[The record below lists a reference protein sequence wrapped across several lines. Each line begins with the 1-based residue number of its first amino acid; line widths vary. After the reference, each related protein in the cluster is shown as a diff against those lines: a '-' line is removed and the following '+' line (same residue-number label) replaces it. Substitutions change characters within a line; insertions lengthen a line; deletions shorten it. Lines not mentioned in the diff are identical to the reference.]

1 MAAAVVGTRGSTL
14 GFVMKIL
21 VVIGTRPEAIKM
33 APVVC
38 ELLRRPARFDVQV
51 CLTAQHRELL
61 DQVIETFSLPVTF
74 DLDLMKPNQSIFDV
88 TSTVLLGMQ
97 SVLEQAKP
105 DAILVHGD
113 TTTSFAAA
121 LAAYYTKTA
130 VGHVEAGLR
139 TYDKFRPFP
148 EEMNRRL
155 GDALSD
161 YHYAPTPLARENLLR
176 EHIPPDHI
184 VVTGNT
190 VIDALLEVAS
200 RPYSFA
206 EPLLREVGTQ
216 RRLILV
222 TAHRRESFG
231 EPFQEMCLAMRDIAR
246 KNPDVEILY
255 PVHPNPNVRRV
266 TSEIL
271 EGEDRI
277 YLIEPLSYVPFVHL
291 LKKSF
296 LVLTDSGGIQEEAPS
311 LGKPVLVMREVTE
324 RPEAIAAGTAK
335 LVGNRYEG
343 IFKSVQQLLDD
354 PQAYAAMANAVNP
367 YGDGLAARRIAD
379 HLEKIGENMT

>member
-1 MAAAVVGTRGSTL
+1 L
-14 GFVMKIL
+14 DFFMKVL

-38 ELLRRPARFDVQV
+38 ELLRRSKHFEVNV

-61 DQVIETFSLPVTF
+61 DQVIETFSLPVAF
-74 DLDLMKPNQSIFDV
+74 DLDLMKPNQTIFDV
-88 TSTVLLGMQ
+88 TSTVLLGMRG
-97 SVLEQAKP
+97 VLEQTRP
-105 DAILVHGD
+105 DAVLVHGD

-121 LAAYYTKTA
+121 LAAYYTQTA

-161 YHYAPTPLARENLLR
+161 YHYAPTPLARENLLQER
-176 EHIPPDHI
+176 IPPDHI

-200 RPYSFA
+200 RPYTFA
-206 EPLLREVGTQ
+206 EPLLQELGTQ

-231 EPFQEMCLAMRDIAR
+231 EPFREMCRAMRDLAR
-246 KNPDVEILY
+246 ANPDVEILY

-271 EGEDRI
+271 EGEERI
-277 YLIEPLSYVPFVHL
+277 HLIEPLSYVPFVHL

-335 LVGNRYEG
+335 LVGNRYDG
-343 IFKSVQQLLDD
+343 IVESVQLLLDD

-367 YGDGLAARRIAD
+367 YGDGRAAQRIAD
-379 HLEKIGENMT
+379 HLEQLGENKR

>member
-1 MAAAVVGTRGSTL
+1 
-14 GFVMKIL
+14 MKVL

-38 ELLRRPARFDVQV
+38 ELLRRSKRFEVNV

-61 DQVIETFSLPVTF
+61 DQVIETFSLPVAF
-74 DLDLMKPNQSIFDV
+74 DLDLMKPNQTIFDV
-88 TSTVLLGMQ
+88 TSTVLLGMRG
-97 SVLEQAKP
+97 VLEQTRP
-105 DAILVHGD
+105 DAVLVHGD

-121 LAAYYTKTA
+121 LAAYYTQTA

-161 YHYAPTPLARENLLR
+161 YHYAPTPLARENLLQER
-176 EHIPPDHI
+176 IPPDHI

-200 RPYSFA
+200 RPYTFA
-206 EPLLREVGTQ
+206 EPLLQELGTQ

-231 EPFQEMCLAMRDIAR
+231 EPFREMCRAMRDLAR
-246 KNPDVEILY
+246 ANPDVEILY

-271 EGEDRI
+271 EGEERI
-277 YLIEPLSYVPFVHL
+277 HLIEPLPYVPFVHL

-335 LVGNRYEG
+335 LVGNRYDG
-343 IFKSVQQLLDD
+343 IVESVQLLLDD

-367 YGDGLAARRIAD
+367 YGDGRAAQRIAD
-379 HLEKIGENMT
+379 HLEQLGENKR

>member
-1 MAAAVVGTRGSTL
+1 MNV
-14 GFVMKIL
+14 L

-33 APVVC
+33 APVVL
-38 ELLRRPARFDVQV
+38 ELLRRKQDFRVEV

-61 DQVIETFSLPVTF
+61 DQVIETFQIPVHY
-74 DLDLMKPNQSIFDV
+74 DLNLMRPDQTIFDV
-88 TSTVLLGMQ
+88 TSTVLLGMRD
-97 SVLEQAKP
+97 VLNRAKP
-105 DAILVHGD
+105 SVVLVHGD

-121 LAAYYTKTA
+121 LAAYYAHTP

-155 GDALSD
+155 GDALAD
-161 YHYAPTPLARENLLR
+161 YHYAPTPLARDNLLQ
-176 EHIPPDHI
+176 EHIPDTHI

-190 VIDALLEVAS
+190 VIDALLEVAK
-200 RPYSFA
+200 RPYTFEDA
-206 EPLLREVGTQ
+206 LLQNIGTQ

-231 EPFQEMCLAMRDIAR
+231 QPFIEMCRAMRDLAR
-246 KNPDVEILY
+246 NNPDVEVLY

-266 TSEIL
+266 TAEIL
-271 EGEDRI
+271 QGEERVH
-277 YLIEPLSYVPFVHL
+277 LIDPLSYVPFVHL
-291 LKKSF
+291 LKKAY

-324 RPEAIAAGTAK
+324 RPEAIAAGTAM
-335 LVGNRYEG
+335 LVGNGYDG
-343 IFKSVQQLLDD
+343 IVQAVQRLLDD
-354 PQAYAAMANAVNP
+354 RSAYETMANAVNP
-367 YGDGLAARRIAD
+367 YGDGCAAKRIAD
-379 HLEKIGENMT
+379 HLQRVGETQV